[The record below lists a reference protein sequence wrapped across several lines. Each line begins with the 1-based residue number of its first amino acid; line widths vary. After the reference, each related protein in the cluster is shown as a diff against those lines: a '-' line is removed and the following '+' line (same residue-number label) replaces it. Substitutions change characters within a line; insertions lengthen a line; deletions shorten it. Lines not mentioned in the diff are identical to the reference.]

1 MSGIQKKSVELVS
14 TLDQLR
20 KGEGG
25 WVESIGGSEDFKY
38 RLMEMGM
45 LEEDFVQMIHEAP
58 FGRDPVA
65 IKVRGS
71 VLALRRQE
79 AHHIIIRRLPRL

>member
-1 MSGIQKKSVELVS
+1 MTGQGKKHIELVS

-20 KGEGG
+20 VGEGG

-45 LEEDFVQMIHEAP
+45 LEEDFVQLLHEAP
-58 FGRDPVA
+58 FGRDPLAVR
-65 IKVRGS
+65 VRGS
-71 VLALRRQE
+71 ILALRRKE
-79 AHHIIIRRLPRL
+79 AHHITIRRLPRL

>member
-1 MSGIQKKSVELVS
+1 MSGVQKKQNQLVS

-20 KGEGG
+20 VGEGG
-25 WVESIGGSEDFKY
+25 WVESIGGPEDFRY

-45 LEEDFVQMIHEAP
+45 LEEDFVMLLHEAP

-65 IKVRGS
+65 VRVRGS

-79 AHHIIIRRLPRL
+79 AHHITIRRLPRL

>member
-1 MSGIQKKSVELVS
+1 VTGQKKGTVELVTS
-14 TLDQLR
+14 LDLLR
-20 KGEGG
+20 TGEGG
-25 WVESIGGSEDFKY
+25 WVESIGGSEDFKC

-45 LEEDFVQMIHEAP
+45 LEEDFVQLIHEAP

-65 IKVRGS
+65 VRVRGS

-79 AHHIIIRRLPRL
+79 AHHVTIRRLPRL

>member
-1 MSGIQKKSVELVS
+1 MTGQAKKYMELSV

-20 KGEGG
+20 VGEGG
-25 WVESIGGSEDFKY
+25 WVESIGGTEDFKY

-45 LEEDFVQMIHEAP
+45 LEEDFVQLLHEAP

-65 IKVRGS
+65 VRVRGS

-79 AHHIIIRRLPRL
+79 AQHITIRRLPRL